1 MLSELR
7 SRLKPLK
14 RCSKLLSKRFAI
26 RLTLAQSILC
36 KASGFRDIG
45 DISVSRAV
53 PGDDCVGATGGVQQE
68 VWAQRLRGELGADF
82 DELFP
87 FGDQD
92 LWWRRIHGRHDGE
105 EHDHFGEP

>member
-7 SRLKPLK
+7 PRLKQLK
-14 RCSKLLSKRFAI
+14 SCSKLLSKRFAI

-45 DISVSRAV
+45 DINVLRAAA
-53 PGDDCVGATGGVQQE
+53 GDDRIDTTGGVQQE
-68 VWAQRLRGELGADF
+68 VWAQRLRNQLGADF

-92 LWWRRIHGRHDGE
+92 LWWRRIHGRRDVE
-105 EHDHFGEP
+105 EHDQLSEP